1 MKYTTK
7 SGKELPPEVVE
18 VIEQEQKL
26 QYDLEGKE
34 DYWFGFNTKYS
45 RQGSL
50 CWADIYTKDDF
61 TEFYKLYPKKDYDSF
76 GNEIVKGEMV
86 KVKHGENND
95 WVEREFFG
103 IADKS
108 TTGIYGVYDS
118 EYKDLITFTFCRKL
132 NSNASKKSELQSQM
146 NDLLKQA
153 KEIEAKINEL

>member
-18 VIEQEQKL
+18 VIEQLK
-26 QYDLEGKE
+26 KE
-34 DYWFGFNTKYS
+34 CGENNCIAFGLNWFPIPPTIDK
-45 RQGSL
+45 
-50 CWADIYTKDDF
+50 AITAIYMEDNF
-61 TEFYKLYPKKDYDSF
+61 TEFYKLYPKKDLDSY

-86 KVKHGENND
+86 EVKHGENGD

-108 TTGIYGVYDS
+108 KTGIYGVYDS
-118 EYKDLITFTFCRKL
+118 EYKDLITFTFCRKI
-132 NSNASKKSELQSQM
+132 NPNESKKSELQTQM

>member
-18 VIEQEQKL
+18 VIEQLK
-26 QYDLEGKE
+26 KE
-34 DYWFGFNTKYS
+34 YGENNCTAFGLNWFPIPTTIDK
-45 RQGSL
+45 
-50 CWADIYTKDDF
+50 AITAIYMEDNF
-61 TEFYKLYPKKDYDSF
+61 TEFYKLYPKKDLDSY

-86 KVKHGENND
+86 EVKHRENGD

-108 TTGIYGVYDS
+108 KTGIYGVYDS
-118 EYKDLITFTFCRKL
+118 EYKDLITFTFCRKI
-132 NSNASKKSELQSQM
+132 NPNESKKSELQTQM